1 MTLSGHRAQ
10 SVIGP
15 LPTRGWGR
23 DLWEN
28 AFSTTFNGARGTIC
42 ALRVQNLK
50 SWHPMKGG
58 KDIME
63 ITKLG
68 LALALAGVMSLGA
81 AFSLDVQ
88 AAEYKPK
95 AVSKSLYKGALNGVD
110 GKTVIIK
117 HFTFPAGFV
126 GGKHFH
132 PADVFVYVLEGELTV
147 ETEKGTRTIKAGE
160 LYPEVPGM
168 VMRGKNVSTSVP
180 AKIVVFQV
188 GDAGKPMMIKAK

>member
-1 MTLSGHRAQ
+1 
-10 SVIGP
+10 
-15 LPTRGWGR
+15 
-23 DLWEN
+23 
-28 AFSTTFNGARGTIC
+28 
-42 ALRVQNLK
+42 
-50 SWHPMKGG
+50 
-58 KDIME
+58 
-63 ITKLG
+63 
-68 LALALAGVMSLGA
+68 MSLGA

-95 AVSKSLYKGALNGVD
+95 AEVKSLHEGALTGVD

-117 HFTFPAGFV
+117 HFTLPAGFV

-147 ETEKGTRTIKAGE
+147 ETKKGVLTVPAGE

-168 VMRGKNVSTSVP
+168 VMRGKNLSTSVP

-188 GDAGKPMMIKAK
+188 GDTGKPMMIKAK